1 MLKHLVKR
9 GDSKVAKYIV
19 KRIVSAI
26 ITIWFILTLTFILMN
41 SIPGDPMS
49 SGKALQPEVEAAV
62 KAKYGLDK
70 PLFEQ
75 YVTYL
80 KNYAH
85 GDFGVSFQKIG
96 LTTNQIISDGFPYSL
111 KIGGWSSLF
120 IIVVGIS
127 FGIISALKQNKI
139 PDRVMMIISTLGA
152 TVPSFVFA
160 TLFLYVFNRKLGLV
174 PSFGV
179 GTWKHYI
186 GPVLCIGMF
195 SLAYVT
201 RLTRTSVLD
210 VLQQDYIRT
219 ARAKGLSEGVVIIK
233 HALRNALIPVVTYLG
248 PMIASLITGSF
259 VVEKVFGIAGI
270 GSLFTTSITNRDY
283 TLIMGI
289 TVFFGIF
296 IVIATLIVD
305 VLYVFIDP
313 RIKYD

>member
-1 MLKHLVKR
+1 MV
-9 GDSKVAKYIV
+9 KYIV
-19 KRIVSAI
+19 KRIISAI

-41 SIPGDPMS
+41 SIPGDPLS
-49 SGKALQPEVEAAV
+49 GGKALQPEVEAAV
-62 KAKYGLDK
+62 RAKYGLDK
-70 PLFEQ
+70 PLTEQ

-80 KNYAH
+80 KNYMK

-96 LTTNQIISDGFPYSL
+96 LTTNQIIADGFPYSL
-111 KIGGWSSLF
+111 KIGSWSSLF
-120 IIVVGIS
+120 IIVAGIS

-139 PDRVMMIISTLGA
+139 PDRIMMIISTLGA
-152 TVPSFVFA
+152 TIPSFVFA
-160 TLFLYVFNRKLGLV
+160 TLFLYVFNRKLGWV
-174 PSFGV
+174 PSFGAD
-179 GTWKHYI
+179 TWKHFI

-296 IVIATLIVD
+296 IVIATLLVD
-305 VLYVFIDP
+305 ILYVFIDP

>member
-1 MLKHLVKR
+1 V
-9 GDSKVAKYIV
+9 VKYIV
-19 KRIVSAI
+19 KRIISSI

-41 SIPGDPMS
+41 SIPGDPLS
-49 SGKALQPEVEAAV
+49 KGKALQPEVEAAV

-70 PLFEQ
+70 PLTEQ

-80 KNYAH
+80 KNYMK

-96 LTTNQIISDGFPYSL
+96 LTTNRIIGDGFPYSL
-111 KIGGWSSLF
+111 KIGSWSSLF
-120 IIVVGIS
+120 IIVAGIS
-127 FGIISALKQNKI
+127 FGILSALRQNKI
-139 PDRVMMIISTLGA
+139 TDRVLMIVSTLGS
-152 TVPSFVFA
+152 TIPSFVFA
-160 TLFLYVFNRKLGLV
+160 TLFLYIFNRKLGWV

-179 GTWKHYI
+179 GTWKHYL

-248 PMIASLITGSF
+248 PMIAGLITGSF

-283 TLIMGI
+283 TLIMGV

-296 IVIATLIVD
+296 IVIANLIVD

>member
-1 MLKHLVKR
+1 M
-9 GDSKVAKYIV
+9 AKYIV
-19 KRIVSAI
+19 KRIISAI

-49 SGKALQPEVEAAV
+49 TGKALQPEVEAAV

-75 YVTYL
+75 YITYL
-80 KNYAH
+80 KNYAQ

-96 LTTNQIISDGFPYSL
+96 LTTNQIIADGFPYSL
-111 KIGGWSSLF
+111 KIGIWSSVF
-120 IIVVGIS
+120 IIVVGIA

-139 PDRVMMIISTLGA
+139 PDRIMMIISTLGA

-160 TLFLYVFNRKLGLV
+160 TLFLYIFNRKLGLV

-248 PMIASLITGSF
+248 PMIAALITGSF

-305 VLYVFIDP
+305 LLYVFIDP

>member
-1 MLKHLVKR
+1 M
-9 GDSKVAKYIV
+9 AKYIV
-19 KRIVSAI
+19 KRIISAI
-26 ITIWFILTLTFILMN
+26 ITIWFIMTLTFILMN

-49 SGKALQPEVEAAV
+49 MGKALQPEVEAAV

-70 PLFEQ
+70 PLIEQ
-75 YVTYL
+75 YLTYL
-80 KNYAH
+80 KNYTH

-96 LTTNQIISDGFPYSL
+96 LTTNRIIADGFPYSL

-120 IIVVGIS
+120 IIVAGIGS
-127 FGIISALKQNKI
+127 GIISALKQNKV
-139 PDRVMMIISTLGA
+139 PDRVMMIVSTLGA

-160 TLFLYVFNRKLGLV
+160 TLFLYVFNRKLGWV
-174 PSFGV
+174 PSFGA

>member
-1 MLKHLVKR
+1 V
-9 GDSKVAKYIV
+9 VKYIV
-19 KRIVSAI
+19 KRIISAI

-41 SIPGDPMS
+41 SIPGDPLS
-49 SGKALQPEVEAAV
+49 SGKALQPEVEAAI
-62 KAKYGLDK
+62 KAKYGLDR
-70 PLFEQ
+70 PLTEQ

-80 KNYAH
+80 KNYMK
-85 GDFGVSFQKIG
+85 GDFGVSFKKIG

-111 KIGGWSSLF
+111 KIGSWSSLF

-127 FGIISALKQNKI
+127 FGILSALKQNKI
-139 PDRVMMIISTLGA
+139 PDRIMMIISTLGA
-152 TVPSFVFA
+152 TIPSFVFA
-160 TLFLYVFNRKLGLV
+160 TLFLYIFNRKLGWV
-174 PSFGV
+174 PSFGA

-283 TLIMGI
+283 TVIMGV

-296 IVIATLIVD
+296 IVISTLLVD
-305 VLYVFIDP
+305 ILYVFIDP

>member
-1 MLKHLVKR
+1 ML
-9 GDSKVAKYIV
+9 KYIV
-19 KRIVSAI
+19 KRIISAI

-49 SGKALQPEVEAAV
+49 SGKALQPEVEAAI
-62 KAKYGLDK
+62 KAKYGLDR
-70 PLFEQ
+70 PLTEQ

-80 KNYAH
+80 KNYIK
-85 GDFGVSFQKIG
+85 GDFGVSFKKIG

-111 KIGGWSSLF
+111 KIGSWSSLF
-120 IIVVGIS
+120 IIIVGIS

-139 PDRVMMIISTLGA
+139 PDRLMMIISTLGA
-152 TVPSFVFA
+152 TIPSFVFA

-296 IVIATLIVD
+296 IVIATLLVDIV
-305 VLYVFIDP
+305 YVFIDP

>member
-1 MLKHLVKR
+1 MV
-9 GDSKVAKYIV
+9 KYIV
-19 KRIVSAI
+19 KRIISAF

-41 SIPGDPMS
+41 SIPGDPFS
-49 SGKALQPEVEAAV
+49 SGKALQPEVEAAI
-62 KAKYGLDK
+62 KAKYGLDR
-70 PLFEQ
+70 PIIEQ
-75 YVTYL
+75 YFTYL
-80 KNYAH
+80 KNYVH
-85 GDFGVSFQKIG
+85 GDFGVSFKKIG
-96 LTTNQIISDGFPYSL
+96 LTTNQIIGDGFPYSL
-111 KIGGWSSLF
+111 KIGAWSSLF
-120 IIVVGIS
+120 IIVAGIS

-139 PDRVMMIISTLGA
+139 PDRIMMVISTLGA
-152 TVPSFVFA
+152 TIPSFVFA
-160 TLFLYVFNRKLGLV
+160 TMFIYIFNRKLGLV
-174 PSFGV
+174 PSFGA

-219 ARAKGLSEGVVIIK
+219 ARAKGLPEGVVIVK
-233 HALRNALIPVVTYLG
+233 HALRNALIPVVSYLG
-248 PMIASLITGSF
+248 PMIAGLITGSF

-270 GSLFTTSITNRDY
+270 GSLFTTSIMNRDY

-305 VLYVFIDP
+305 ILYVFIDP

>member
-1 MLKHLVKR
+1 MV
-9 GDSKVAKYIV
+9 KYIV
-19 KRIVSAI
+19 KRIISAI

-49 SGKALQPEVEAAV
+49 TGKALQPEVEAAI
-62 KAKYGLDK
+62 KAKYGLDR
-70 PLFEQ
+70 PLTEQ

-80 KNYAH
+80 KNYMH
-85 GDFGVSFQKIG
+85 GDFGVSFKKIG
-96 LTTNQIISDGFPYSL
+96 LTTNQIIADGFPYSL
-111 KIGGWSSLF
+111 KIGSWSSLF

-139 PDRVMMIISTLGA
+139 PDRIMMIISTLGA
-152 TVPSFVFA
+152 TIPSFVFA
-160 TLFLYVFNRKLGLV
+160 TMFLYIFNRQLGWV

-283 TLIMGI
+283 TLIMGV

-296 IVIATLIVD
+296 IVIATLLVD
-305 VLYVFIDP
+305 ILYVFIDP

>member
-1 MLKHLVKR
+1 M
-9 GDSKVAKYIV
+9 AKYIV

-49 SGKALQPEVEAAV
+49 GGKALKPEVEAAV

-85 GDFGVSFQKIG
+85 GDFGVSFTKVG
-96 LTTNQIISDGFPYSL
+96 LTTNKIIADGFPYSL

-127 FGIISALKQNKI
+127 FGIFSALKQNKI
-139 PDRVMMIISTLGA
+139 PDRIMMIISTLGA

-160 TLFLYVFNRKLGLV
+160 TLFLYLFNRKLGWV

-186 GPVLCIGMF
+186 GPVLSIGMF

-219 ARAKGLSEGVVIIK
+219 ARAKGLSEGVVIVK

-305 VLYVFIDP
+305 ILYVFIDP

>member
-1 MLKHLVKR
+1 MV
-9 GDSKVAKYIV
+9 KYIV
-19 KRIVSAI
+19 KRIISAL

-41 SIPGDPMS
+41 SIPGDPLS
-49 SGKALQPEVEAAV
+49 GGKALQPEVEAAV
-62 KAKYGLDK
+62 KAKYGLDR
-70 PLFEQ
+70 PLTEQ

-80 KNYAH
+80 KNYMK
-85 GDFGVSFQKIG
+85 GDFGVSFKKIG
-96 LTTNQIISDGFPYSL
+96 LTTNQIIADGFPYSL
-111 KIGGWSSLF
+111 KIGSWSSLF

-139 PDRVMMIISTLGA
+139 PDRVMMIVSTLGA
-152 TVPSFVFA
+152 TIPSFVFA
-160 TLFLYVFNRKLGLV
+160 TLFLYVFNRKLGWV

-233 HALRNALIPVVTYLG
+233 HALRNALIPVVTFLG

-289 TVFFGIF
+289 TVFFGVF

-305 VLYVFIDP
+305 ILYVFIDP

>member
-1 MLKHLVKR
+1 MAR
-9 GDSKVAKYIV
+9 YIV
-19 KRIVSAI
+19 KRIISAI
-26 ITIWFILTLTFILMN
+26 ITIWFIMTLTFVLMN
-41 SIPGDPMS
+41 AIPGDPIS
-49 SGKALQPEVEAAV
+49 TGKALQPEVRAAV
-62 KAKYGLDK
+62 EAKYGLDK

-80 KNYAH
+80 KNFMH

-96 LTTNQIISDGFPYSL
+96 LTTNQIIADGFPYSL
-111 KIGGWSSLF
+111 RIGGWSSVF
-120 IIVVGIS
+120 IIIVGI
-127 FGIISALKQNKI
+127 FLGIVSALKQNKV
-139 PDRVMMIISTLGA
+139 PDRISMIIATLGA
-152 TVPSFVFA
+152 TIPSFVFA
-160 TLFLYVFNRKLGLV
+160 TLFLYFFNRKLGWV
-174 PSFGV
+174 PSFGAD
-179 GTWKHYI
+179 TWKHYI

-219 ARAKGLSEGVVIIK
+219 ARAKGLSEGIVIIK

-283 TLIMGI
+283 TLIVGI

-296 IVIATLIVD
+296 IVIATLLVD
-305 VLYVFIDP
+305 ILYVFIDP

>member
-1 MLKHLVKR
+1 MAR
-9 GDSKVAKYIV
+9 YIV
-19 KRIVSAI
+19 KRIISAI
-26 ITIWFILTLTFILMN
+26 ITIWFIMTLTFVLMN
-41 SIPGDPMS
+41 AIPGDPIS
-49 SGKALQPEVEAAV
+49 TGKALQPEVRAAV
-62 KAKYGLDK
+62 EAKYGLDK

-80 KNYAH
+80 KNFMH

-96 LTTNQIISDGFPYSL
+96 LTTNQIIADGFPYSL
-111 KIGGWSSLF
+111 RIGGWSSVF
-120 IIVVGIS
+120 IIIVGI
-127 FGIISALKQNKI
+127 FLGIVSALKQNKV
-139 PDRVMMIISTLGA
+139 PDRISMIIATLGA
-152 TVPSFVFA
+152 TIPSFVFA
-160 TLFLYVFNRKLGLV
+160 TLFLYIFNRKLGWV
-174 PSFGV
+174 PSFGAD
-179 GTWKHYI
+179 TWKHYI

-219 ARAKGLSEGVVIIK
+219 ARAKGLSEGIVIIK

-283 TLIMGI
+283 TLIVGI

-296 IVIATLIVD
+296 IVIATLLVD
-305 VLYVFIDP
+305 ILYVFIDP